1 MDTRLTTIH
10 GLSATSVWRTVAALL
25 VTVVLVA
32 MLGATS
38 VTAASPTAC
47 RVQNAATGKTYAAL
61 QAAVDAASR
70 GDRLTV
76 MGTCIG
82 GTVIDRNLIIVG
94 VLGQAPGTATLS
106 GAGKTRVVIVQKGVR
121 VVMRDLV
128 IRGGKVTHGQYDEDR
143 KGGAGVRSQGTLTLS
158 DVVVRGNSATPW
170 GDGGGIYNA
179 GRLTLDG
186 STSITGNTA
195 EWGGGLYNHEG
206 ATLVMNDASRISR
219 NTSTNNAG
227 GVANYM
233 GTLVMNDASRI
244 SRNTATRLGGGVSV
258 QGGTLVMND
267 ASRISGN
274 TVTEGRGGGVFRLG
288 ATLRGVVCAPRRGAN
303 VIGNDPDECHT
314 ERPISSR

>member
-1 MDTRLTTIH
+1 MDTRRTTTH
-10 GLSATSVWRTVAALL
+10 GTRRILVAAIVALAL
-25 VTVVLVA
+25 VTT
-32 MLGATS
+32 LGATS
-38 VTAASPTAC
+38 ASAASPAAC
-47 RVQNAATGKTYAAL
+47 RVQNTDSGKTYKAL
-61 QAAVDAASR
+61 QDAVDAASK

-82 GTVIDRNLIIVG
+82 KTTIDKKLVIEGIRKQDSGT
-94 VLGQAPGTATLS
+94 PTLS
-106 GAGKTRVVIVQKGVR
+106 GAGKVRVVIIQKDATVA
-121 VVMRDLV
+121 MRDLV

-143 KGGAGVRSQGTLTLS
+143 KGGAGVRNQGTLTLS
-158 DVVVRGNSATPW
+158 EVVVRGNSATPW

-179 GRLTLDG
+179 GRLTLEG

-195 EWGGGLYNHEG
+195 EWGGGMYNHEG
-206 ATLVMNDASRISR
+206 ATLVLNDASRISR

-244 SRNTATRLGGGVSV
+244 SGNTATRLGGGVSV

-267 ASRISGN
+267 ASQISGN
-274 TVTEGRGGGVFRLG
+274 AVTDGRGGGVYRLG
-288 ATLRGVVCAPRRGAN
+288 GTLRGVVCAPRHGAN
-303 VIGNDPDECHT
+303 VTGNDPDECHT